1 MYFCVYSNQN
11 RGGDKRKFFYMKH
24 FSCLL
29 FLLLLLFQAWNQPEP
44 SPYPEITF
52 QKMAAHP
59 EGGRS
64 TAVSF
69 VINDTAYMALGR
81 LRLFDLAVNDCWA
94 YYPESN
100 SWARK
105 ADFPGLP
112 RVNAVAEVVN
122 GKAFAGL
129 GYQPLDNVYINE
141 AYLRDWWMYDA
152 EKNTWERKADYPGEQ
167 TITPFTSGAVSFV
180 YGNDIYVGAGFN
192 SYSFSNRFWKYN
204 TLTDAWTQIN
214 DFTSTS
220 RAIATALNADGRIFF
235 GTGYH
240 TYNLNDWWEYLP
252 SDDSWKK
259 RREMPDG
266 GRVNALSFA
275 VGKRVFVATGRHF
288 GGTETN
294 GKLFPDIMEYDA
306 DKDVWYYRGQL
317 ETGRENAI
325 AFVLKGRV
333 YIGMGENDSTV
344 INDLWSFEP

>member
-1 MYFCVYSNQN
+1 MYFCVYSNQTGEGIN
-11 RGGDKRKFFYMKH
+11 AILFYMKH

-29 FLLLLLFQAWNQPEP
+29 FLCLLIFQACDQPEP

-52 QKMAAHP
+52 QKMADHP
-59 EGGRS
+59 AGGRS

-69 VINDTAYMALGR
+69 VINDTAYLALGR
-81 LRLFDLAVNDCWA
+81 QWLFSGALNDCWA

-100 SWARK
+100 SWERK
-105 ADFPGLP
+105 ADFPGLA
-112 RVNAVAEVVN
+112 RVNAVAEVCAE
-122 GKAFAGL
+122 KAYVGL
-129 GYQPLDNVYINE
+129 GYQSEGGVYVNE
-141 AYLRDWWMYDA
+141 AYLRDWWMYDS
-152 EKNTWERKADYPGEQ
+152 KTNIWKRKADYPGEL
-167 TITPFTSGAVSFV
+167 TGTPFTSGCVSFV
-180 YGNDIYVGAGFN
+180 HENDIYVGAGFN
-192 SYSFSNRFWKYN
+192 SYAFSNNFWKYN
-204 TLTDAWTQIN
+204 TLTDSWTQIK
-214 DFTSTS
+214 DFISTS

-294 GKLFPDIMEYDA
+294 GKLLPDIMEYDA
-306 DKDVWYYRGQL
+306 DKDVWYYRGML
-317 ETGRENAI
+317 ESGRENAI

-333 YIGMGENDSTV
+333 YIGMGENDSMV